1 MLMTLGQRIK
11 NIRKRNKLN
20 QVEFAKIIGV
30 SQGTLSE
37 LEQDKYK
44 PSIETII
51 SIHKVFKVDLEWLL
65 VNPNECNTLKD
76 TYVSKAEG
84 KEVEL
89 LSLFRKLTDE
99 DQNEIMGIIELKL
112 KRLNKGLSL

>member
-1 MLMTLGQRIK
+1 MLSLGDRIK
-11 NIRKRNKLN
+11 YVRKKNKMN

-51 SIHKVFKVDLEWLL
+51 LIYKHFKVDLEWLL
-65 VNPNECNTLKD
+65 VNLNKENSQTNACI
-76 TYVSKAEG
+76 SKIED

-89 LSLFRKLTDE
+89 LTLFRKLSTRDE
-99 DQNEIMGIIELKL
+99 DEIIGIIELKL
-112 KRLNKGLSL
+112 KGY

>member
-1 MLMTLGQRIK
+1 MLTLGNRIK
-11 NIRKRNKLN
+11 NVRKMNN

-37 LEQDKYK
+37 LEQGKYK

-51 SIHKVFKVDLEWLL
+51 LIYKQFKVDLEWLL
-65 VNPNECNTLKD
+65 VNFNEENCETNAYIPKI
-76 TYVSKAEG
+76 EE

-89 LSLFRKLTDE
+89 LTLFRKLSTRDK
-99 DQNEIMGIIELKL
+99 NEIIGIIELKL
-112 KRLNKGLSL
+112 KGY

>member
-1 MLMTLGQRIK
+1 MTLGQRIK

-37 LEQDKYK
+37 LEQDKYN
-44 PSIETII
+44 PSIETIF
-51 SIHKVFKVDLEWLL
+51 SIYKDFKVDLEWLL
-65 VNPNECNTLKD
+65 ISSNEDNNSKD

-89 LSLFRKLTDE
+89 LTLFRKLQAE
-99 DQNEIMGIIELKL
+99 DQDEIIGIIELKL
-112 KRLNKGLSL
+112 KRLNRGFR

>member
-1 MLMTLGQRIK
+1 
-11 NIRKRNKLN
+11 LN

-37 LEQDKYK
+37 LEQDKYN

-51 SIHKVFKVDLEWLL
+51 SIHNYFKVDLEWLII
-65 VNPNECNTLKD
+65 NPNGGNKSKD

-89 LSLFRKLTDE
+89 LTLFRKLTAE
-99 DQNEIMGIIELKL
+99 DQDEIMGIIELKL
-112 KRLNKGLSL
+112 KRLNKF